1 VLIHIEVTVF
11 CDRVA
16 IDLSGFDFRN
26 ADMGES
32 PLISAYLLE
41 AYLGGVD
48 LKRTDL

>member
-32 PLISAYLLE
+32 PLISAYPVE
-41 AYLGGVD
+41 ADLGGVD